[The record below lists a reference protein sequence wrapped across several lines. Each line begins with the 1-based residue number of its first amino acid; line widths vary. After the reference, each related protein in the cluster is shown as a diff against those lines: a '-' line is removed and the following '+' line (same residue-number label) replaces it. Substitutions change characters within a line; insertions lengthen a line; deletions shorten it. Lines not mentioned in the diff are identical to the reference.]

1 MYTMGRCAAVAAA
14 LLVSGCSTVW
24 DPHKPR
30 TVTAGEDGGAV
41 TVKHGQR
48 LHLPLAADPGGQ
60 YEWRLAEPPVRAVL
74 AEGPVDDKG
83 LNFTP
88 VRSGEEQLR
97 LEYRP
102 VSGEGAPQRI
112 VSYDV
117 TVPETGFRA
126 WLRSLFSRRA
136 R

>member
-1 MYTMGRCAAVAAA
+1 MRSAIVLLLLAA
-14 LLVSGCSTVW
+14 GCSTTW
-24 DPHKPR
+24 DPHAPK
-30 TVTAGEDGGAV
+30 TVTAGSDGGAV

-48 LHLPLAADPGGQ
+48 LRLPLATDPAGQ

-74 AEGPVDDKG
+74 AEAPGDEKG

-112 VSYDV
+112 LSYDV
-117 TVPETGFRA
+117 TVPESGVRA
-126 WLRSLFSRRA
+126 WLRSFFGRRE

>member
-1 MYTMGRCAAVAAA
+1 MRAAIVFVLLAA
-14 LLVSGCSTVW
+14 GCSTVW
-24 DPHKPR
+24 DPHAPK
-30 TVTAGEDGGAV
+30 TVMAREEGGAV

-48 LHLPLAADPGGQ
+48 LHLPLAAEPGGQ
-60 YEWRLAEPPVRAVL
+60 YEWRMAEPPVRSIL
-74 AEGPVDDKG
+74 AEGPADDSG

-102 VSGEGAPQRI
+102 VGGEGAPQRI

-117 TVPETGFRA
+117 TVPETGFRV
-126 WLRSLFSRRA
+126 WLQSLLGKRA
-136 R
+136 Q

>member
-1 MYTMGRCAAVAAA
+1 MKRATVV
-14 LLVSGCSTVW
+14 LLLLAGCSTVW
-24 DPHKPR
+24 DPHKPK
-30 TVTAGEDGGAV
+30 TVSAGDEGGPV

-74 AEGPVDDKG
+74 AEGPADEKG

-117 TVPETGFRA
+117 TVPETGLRA
-126 WLRSLFSRRA
+126 WLRSLFSRRS

>member
-1 MYTMGRCAAVAAA
+1 MRATVA
-14 LLVSGCSTVW
+14 LLLLAAGCSTTW
-24 DPHKPR
+24 DPHKPK
-30 TVTAGEDGGAV
+30 TVTASDEGGPV

-48 LHLPLAADPGGQ
+48 LRLPLATEPGGQ
-60 YEWRLAEPPVRAVL
+60 YEWRLAEPPVRSVL
-74 AEGPVDDKG
+74 AEGPGDQKG

-126 WLRSLFSRRA
+126 WLRSLFSRRTRQPGA
-136 R
+136 

>member
-1 MYTMGRCAAVAAA
+1 MRPAIVLVVLAA
-14 LLVSGCSTVW
+14 GCSTVW
-24 DPHKPR
+24 DPHAPK
-30 TVTAGEDGGAV
+30 TVTAGDEGGAV

-48 LHLPLAADPGGQ
+48 LHLPLATEPGGK
-60 YEWRLAEPPVRAVL
+60 YEWRLAEPPVRAVV
-74 AEGPVDDKG
+74 AEGPADEKG

-88 VRSGEEQLR
+88 VRSGEQQLR

-117 TVPETGFRA
+117 SVPETGLRA
-126 WLRSLFSRRA
+126 WLRSLFGRRSR
-136 R
+136 

>member
-1 MYTMGRCAAVAAA
+1 MRSAIVLV
-14 LLVSGCSTVW
+14 LLATGCSTVW
-24 DPHKPR
+24 DPHAPK
-30 TVTAGEDGGAV
+30 TVTASEDGGAV

-48 LHLPLAADPGGQ
+48 LYLPLATDPGGA
-60 YEWRLAEPPVRAVL
+60 YKWRLAEAPVRAVL
-74 AEGPVDDKG
+74 AEGPADDKG

-88 VRSGEEQLR
+88 VRSGEELLR

-126 WLRSLFSRRA
+126 WLRSLFGRRSR
-136 R
+136 

>member
-1 MYTMGRCAAVAAA
+1 MRAAIVLVLAA
-14 LLVSGCSTVW
+14 GCSTVW
-24 DPHKPR
+24 DPHAPK
-30 TVTAGEDGGAV
+30 TVMAREEGGAV

-48 LHLPLAADPGGQ
+48 LHLPLAAEPGGQ
-60 YEWRLAEPPVRAVL
+60 YEWRMAEPPVRSIL
-74 AEGPVDDKG
+74 AEGPADDSG

-102 VSGEGAPQRI
+102 VGGEGAPQRI

-117 TVPETGFRA
+117 TVPETGFRV
-126 WLRSLFSRRA
+126 WLQSLLGKRA
-136 R
+136 P

>member
-1 MYTMGRCAAVAAA
+1 MRPAIVAVLLAA
-14 LLVSGCSTVW
+14 GCSTVW
-24 DPHKPR
+24 DPHAPK
-30 TVTAGEDGGAV
+30 TVTASGDGGHV

-48 LHLPLAADPGGQ
+48 LYLPLATEPGGK

-74 AEGPVDDKG
+74 AEGPADDQG
-83 LNFTP
+83 FNFTP

-126 WLRSLFSRRA
+126 WLRSLFGRRSR
-136 R
+136 

>member
-1 MYTMGRCAAVAAA
+1 MRAAIVLVLAAA
-14 LLVSGCSTVW
+14 GCSTVW
-24 DPHKPR
+24 DPHAPK
-30 TVTAGEDGGAV
+30 TVMASGEGGAV

-48 LHLPLAADPGGQ
+48 LHLPLAAEPGGQ
-60 YEWRLAEPPVRAVL
+60 YEWRMAEPPVRSIL
-74 AEGPVDDKG
+74 AEGPADDSG

-102 VSGEGAPQRI
+102 LGGEGAPQRI

-117 TVPETGFRA
+117 TVPETGFRV
-126 WLRSLFSRRA
+126 WLQSLLGKRA
-136 R
+136 P

>member
-1 MYTMGRCAAVAAA
+1 MVLA
-14 LLVSGCSTVW
+14 LLAAGCSTVY
-24 DPHKPR
+24 DPHKPT
-30 TVTAGEDGGAV
+30 TVMASGEGGAV

-48 LHLPLAADPGGQ
+48 LHLPLTAEPGGK

-74 AEGPVDDKG
+74 AEGPADETG

-88 VRSGEEQLR
+88 IRSGAEQLR

-102 VSGEGAPQRI
+102 VEGEGTPQRI

-117 TVPETGFRA
+117 TVPETGFNA
-126 WLRSLFSRRA
+126 WLRSIFGKREP
-136 R
+136 

>member
-1 MYTMGRCAAVAAA
+1 MRAAIVLVLLAA
-14 LLVSGCSTVW
+14 GCSTVL
-24 DPHKPR
+24 DPHAPK
-30 TVTAGEDGGAV
+30 TVTASADGGQV
-41 TVKHGQR
+41 TVNHGQR
-48 LHLPLAADPGGQ
+48 LYLPLATEPDGK

-74 AEGPVDDKG
+74 AEGPADEKG

-88 VRSGEEQLR
+88 VRSGQEQLR

-117 TVPETGFRA
+117 TVPETGIRA
-126 WLRSLFSRRA
+126 WLRSLFGRRSR
-136 R
+136 